1 MPRVETRYYC
11 DVCGKY
17 YMKKESAVECE
28 KSHLI
33 PESVNGADYAKDDRK
48 NQYPDSVLVHF
59 KGGKSAKYYRMQ
71 R

>member
-33 PESVNGADYAKDDRK
+33 PESVNGADYA
-48 NQYPDSVLVHF
+48 
-59 KGGKSAKYYRMQ
+59 RMIERISIQ
-71 R
+71 IPY

>member
-1 MPRVETRYYC
+1 
-11 DVCGKY
+11 
-17 YMKKESAVECE
+17 MKKESAVECE

-59 KGGKSAKYYRMQ
+59 KGGKSARYYRMQ